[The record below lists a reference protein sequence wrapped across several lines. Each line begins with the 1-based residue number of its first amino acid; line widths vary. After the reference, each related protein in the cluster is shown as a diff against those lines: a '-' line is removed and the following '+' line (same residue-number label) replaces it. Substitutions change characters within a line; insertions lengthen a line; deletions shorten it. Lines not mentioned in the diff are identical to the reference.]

1 MQRDELENCIETYG
15 RDIYSFCCY
24 LTRSRQEADDLYQDT
39 FLKALEIAGR
49 LDADGNPK
57 SALLSIA
64 SNLWRNRRRKL
75 AWRQRITGP
84 VLSLERLAERGGEW
98 TAAHGGPA
106 WQDTAA
112 ANTAS
117 GAQSEGPAEDWPGDL
132 PSEQAR
138 QGAELPTGDIQ
149 NAPENFHGQ
158 NLSETEADD
167 FSGLESGP
175 SSASTPPPNAP
186 PPAASGRPAVFSR
199 PAASGEPVSAGPAPL
214 DAVIAREDAL
224 AVHRAVAALPDK
236 YRLPVLL
243 FYMEEMKLSDIA
255 ALLRIPQGT
264 VKSRLH
270 KAKKLLAQELKEIL
284 DET

>member
-1 MQRDELENCIETYG
+1 MQRDELENCIETYS

-64 SNLWRNRRRKL
+64 ANLWRNRRRKL

-84 VLSLERLAERGGEW
+84 VLSLERLTEQGGEW
-98 TAAHGGPA
+98 TSVRGGPA
-106 WQDTAA
+106 WQDSAE

-117 GAQSEGPAEDWPGDL
+117 GVQPESPAEDWPGDL
-132 PSEQAR
+132 PSEQPR
-138 QGAELPTGDIQ
+138 QGAELPVGDIQ
-149 NAPENFHGQ
+149 NAPENSHSQ
-158 NLSETEADD
+158 NLPETEAVGSSDAS
-167 FSGLESGP
+167 FGP
-175 SSASTPPPNAP
+175 SSASTPPPNAS
-186 PPAASGRPAVFSR
+186 PPAVSERPAAFGR

-224 AVHRAVAALPDK
+224 AVRRAVAALPDK